1 MLEAFQASKD
11 APAPTAT
18 TSTVRAKKASSSED
32 PPLEAGGPF
41 AAEPHE
47 SDEAPSIEL
56 SVEALVM
63 HQRLR
68 WFLMAAGATLCFG
81 LGYWLGSPRQVVR
94 EIVREVQAAEPP
106 ASSDSLVESPGEQ
119 PKGTSQ
125 DQRGDSAPKANASG
139 PNPGPNPGPNGSNA
153 GPSSQAG
160 EEPPSHPI
168 LDSKNR
174 YTILVATY
182 DASEANLD
190 RAWDLSD
197 YLVTLGFDAIA
208 TQKDDQYFV
217 VVSGSPKSATLDN
230 VVARIRELPGPPPRS
245 KAREFSDAYA
255 LPISTIIDS

>member
-11 APAPTAT
+11 APAPTAA
-18 TSTVRAKKASSSED
+18 TSPVRAKKASGSED

-56 SVEALVM
+56 SVEALVV

-68 WFLMAAGATLCFG
+68 WFLMGAGAALCFG
-81 LGYWLGSPRQVVR
+81 LGYWLGSPQEVTR
-94 EIVREVQAAEPP
+94 EIVREVQAAEVP
-106 ASSDSLVESPGEQ
+106 DEE
-119 PKGTSQ
+119 PKGVSKKGSG
-125 DQRGDSAPKANASG
+125 GDPAPKVNA
-139 PNPGPNPGPNGSNA
+139 PGPSASESGSSS
-153 GPSSQAG
+153 GPSSNASD
-160 EEPPSHPI
+160 EPPSHPI

-174 YTILVATY
+174 YTIVVATY
-182 DASEANLD
+182 AASEANLD

-208 TQKDDQYFV
+208 TQKNDLYFV
-217 VVSGSPKSATLDN
+217 VVGGSPKSATLDN

-255 LPISTIIDS
+255 QPISNIIDS